1 MGSALRWQGT
11 GAEEQENVDR
21 RLRNRIVILLALAGV
36 LAYGLVWL
44 SGRKPAAKI
53 SAVTPHRENLIS
65 SISSNGKVE
74 PIAPYVMRAQLDT
87 FVEKIRVVEGQ
98 AVKKGQVLLELNVKG
113 ATAQLDEARAK
124 LLKAKND
131 LQAAMRGGKADE
143 AARVV
148 GDLAKAE
155 AERDRL
161 QRNHEVLT
169 RLVAGQAATKEDLVA
184 NDLALARAQAEVT
197 RAAAAKQ
204 EFDRQVRL
212 DTDRIA
218 LQEQQALSEMAAL
231 EDKVANGRI
240 TAPSDGTLYA
250 LGRDS
255 ASAPLKAG
263 DYVKVGDLL
272 AEMAD
277 LHKVRVRVFIDEPEL
292 GALERDQP
300 VKITW
305 DALPNRSWVGKTEV
319 IPKQVVAHGTRSV
332 GELLCA
338 VNNDKLELL
347 PNINVNVRINSKV
360 RLGVLSVPR
369 GAVEAEAGRRFVFV
383 VKDNQLGVGKSKLEK
398 REVHVGIADAT
409 NYEVLSGLQEGEM
422 VALPGDVD
430 LRDGMKVQIVNTDA
444 DEVQGRQDEN

>member
-1 MGSALRWQGT
+1 VGSALRWQGT

-169 RLVAGQAATKEDLVA
+169 RLVAGQAATKEDLAA
-184 NDLALARAQAEVT
+184 NDLALAKAQAEVT